1 MTTEKNSDFF
11 EQVFAVVRKIPI
23 GRVTSYGAIAKYLS
37 SPKSSRVV
45 GYAMNGS
52 HGKNIPAHRV
62 VNRIGMLS
70 GKAQFTS
77 PTEMQERLEAE
88 GVVIKNDQVVDFKG
102 LFWGPM
108 EELPFLEEKIK

>member
-1 MTTEKNSDFF
+1 MISEKNSDFF
-11 EQVFAVVRKIPI
+11 DRVFAVVREIPV
-23 GRVTSYGAIAKYLS
+23 GRVSSYGAIAKYLG

-52 HGKNIPAHRV
+52 HGKNVPAHRV

-88 GVVIKNDQVVDFKG
+88 GVIIKDDQVVDFKTC
-102 LFWGPM
+102 FWDPT
-108 EELPFLEEKIK
+108 EELPSFPIQ